1 MSITDLFKKR
11 SGPAPSPEQTA
22 RLVVDIF
29 DDNLDIARNMVQRV
43 WWRNM
48 LYYIGEQWLEY
59 SRATRSF
66 IPRYRPEQ
74 GNPPVSNE
82 IREYVRS
89 VKAMLLNQKLVPSI
103 APNTNEQEDR
113 DAAKLGQELLTWMEG
128 LNDQEIADE
137 KEKMIIWMSLAGTA
151 FLRTFAEKDLGKVFL
166 GDDGK
171 SMRTGEV
178 TTENIIPFNVFPD
191 RMADRMRKMRYI
203 GIQTLKPIEWV
214 EDTFQIKVN
223 PTENVMA
230 MDYQRR
236 LMRLV
241 GQVSPWKGYGLETQS
256 LDLDAEQTCLF
267 REVEFRPNV
276 NYPKGR
282 YVAMAGDKIIIDK
295 PRMPIMAQDDGTW
308 FFTITDF
315 HYNFVPGRFWSD
327 GGVNDLISP
336 QNQINEIDKALRDNR
351 KTLGR
356 NKVLAPGELQM
367 ERKTELGESFMV
379 MRYSG
384 KDTGGQKPEFIQ
396 GTPLPTQF
404 LDERGIHKSQ
414 IQDMA
419 GDPKNVLRGASPS
432 KQASGVM
439 VDILTETAKS
449 GQLPDVERFKRGMN
463 SVYKKRLLVAQ
474 EVYTEERAIKIGGAG
489 SEAQVKQ
496 FKAADLRNNTDIK
509 LEEDSGLATT
519 QAGRREVLMGLIEKG
534 MFGNMAEAPL
544 SLRQELLK
552 RFGLSGFSDQSNVHF
567 ERAER
572 ENSFIN
578 AGIMKG
584 IMTVTMPV
592 GPDSQLVE
600 DDPLFKYD
608 DDNIHYEVHRHL
620 ILSQEFQD
628 LPAQVQAAMIV
639 HTDVHHLRMEAKLAQ
654 EAMAKMSDK
663 GGPPPGGPPPGPGG
677 PPGMPAPGPGG
688 PPAQM
693 GGVR

>member
-137 KEKMIIWMSLAGTA
+137 KEKMIIWMALAGTA
-151 FLRTFAEKDLGKVFL
+151 FLRTFAEKDLGRVFL
-166 GDDGK
+166 GDDGQ

-267 REVEFRPNV
+267 REVEFRPNI

-327 GGVNDLISP
+327 GGVND
-336 QNQINEIDKALRDNR
+336 
-351 KTLGR
+351 
-356 NKVLAPGELQM
+356 
-367 ERKTELGESFMV
+367 
-379 MRYSG
+379 
-384 KDTGGQKPEFIQ
+384 
-396 GTPLPTQF
+396 
-404 LDERGIHKSQ
+404 
-414 IQDMA
+414 
-419 GDPKNVLRGASPS
+419 
-432 KQASGVM
+432 
-439 VDILTETAKS
+439 
-449 GQLPDVERFKRGMN
+449 
-463 SVYKKRLLVAQ
+463 
-474 EVYTEERAIKIGGAG
+474 
-489 SEAQVKQ
+489 
-496 FKAADLRNNTDIK
+496 
-509 LEEDSGLATT
+509 
-519 QAGRREVLMGLIEKG
+519 
-534 MFGNMAEAPL
+534 
-544 SLRQELLK
+544 
-552 RFGLSGFSDQSNVHF
+552 
-567 ERAER
+567 
-572 ENSFIN
+572 
-578 AGIMKG
+578 
-584 IMTVTMPV
+584 
-592 GPDSQLVE
+592 
-600 DDPLFKYD
+600 
-608 DDNIHYEVHRHL
+608 
-620 ILSQEFQD
+620 
-628 LPAQVQAAMIV
+628 
-639 HTDVHHLRMEAKLAQ
+639 
-654 EAMAKMSDK
+654 
-663 GGPPPGGPPPGPGG
+663 
-677 PPGMPAPGPGG
+677 
-688 PPAQM
+688 
-693 GGVR
+693 